1 MWRPQNGEGLLM
13 KTTTMGFL
21 AFALAGLA
29 GCVET
34 DTTTSTAPM
43 RMAGSA
49 DEAACLAAVAAQT
62 NNTGVVLES
71 ITSEANNMVTIGV
84 GPAQAKWQCLV
95 KNGVVAQTMSMTNE
109 GTL

>member
-1 MWRPQNGEGLLM
+1 M
-13 KTTTMGFL
+13 KTTTLCVL
-21 AFALAGLA
+21 ALALAGLA
-29 GCVET
+29 GCVEET
-34 DTTTSTAPM
+34 ATISTVPM
-43 RMAGSA
+43 RTAGSA

-84 GPAQAKWQCLV
+84 GSEQARWQCLV

>member
-1 MWRPQNGEGLLM
+1 MM
-13 KTTTMGFL
+13 KTTLGVL
-21 AFALAGLA
+21 VLALAGLA

-34 DTTTSTAPM
+34 DTTTTSTAPL
-43 RMAGSA
+43 RTAGAA

-84 GPAQAKWQCLV
+84 GPERAQWQCLV
-95 KNGVVAQTMSMTNE
+95 KGGVVAQTMSMTNE

>member
-1 MWRPQNGEGLLM
+1 MMLPKL
-13 KTTTMGFL
+13 TT
-21 AFALAGLA
+21 FALVLAGLA

-34 DTTTSTAPM
+34 DTTTSTAPL
-43 RMAGSA
+43 RTAPAS
-49 DEAACLAAVAAQT
+49 DEAACLAAVAAKT

-84 GPAQAKWQCLV
+84 GPERAQWQCLV
-95 KNGVVAQTMSMTNE
+95 NGGVVVQTMSLVNE